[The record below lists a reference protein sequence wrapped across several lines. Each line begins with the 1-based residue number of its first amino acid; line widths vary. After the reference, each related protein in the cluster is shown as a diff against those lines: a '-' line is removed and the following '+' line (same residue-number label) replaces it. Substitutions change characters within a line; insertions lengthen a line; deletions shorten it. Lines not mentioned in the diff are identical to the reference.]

1 MVMPQK
7 LYLKVPQ
14 IISTST
20 ISLHTTSDFNTTKN
34 RSICMNMESLQLTWP
49 VAKYAPEFLNTEYD
63 IPDTQVDSSYF
74 TQYEQHMTGTA
85 FIEDLLL
92 AHKVL
97 KSGKPNRYG
106 CWIPVTSGWNLDR
119 MYTLLQDYEDVAV
132 VEWLRFGFPVSWD
145 DERGSPTPA
154 DRNHFGATLF
164 PSHIDAYLDK
174 EIILGSTVGP
184 FHLLPFVDRIS
195 ISPLSSR
202 PKKDSDQRRIILDLS
217 FPLGESV
224 NDGINKDMYCGTS
237 VHLTDPR
244 IDTLAKRTT
253 VLQIF

>member
-1 MVMPQK
+1 MHKHGDATEIVSEGSTNHQHSHNFIAHHK
-7 LYLKVPQ
+7 RFQHDKEQ
-14 IISTST
+14 INLHEHGELT
-20 ISLHTTSDFNTTKN
+20 IHMD
-34 RSICMNMESLQLTWP
+34 EWVP

-106 CWIPVTSGWNLDR
+106 CQIPVTSGWNLDR
-119 MYTLLQDYEDVAV
+119 MYTLLQDYEDVDV

-154 DRNHFGATLF
+154 DRNHLGATLF
-164 PSHIDAYLDK
+164 PSHINAYLDK
-174 EIILGSTVGP
+174 EIRLCATMGP
-184 FHLLPFVDRIS
+184 FHLPPFVDRIG
-195 ISPLSSR
+195 ILPLSS
-202 PKKDSDQRRIILDLS
+202 
-217 FPLGESV
+217 
-224 NDGINKDMYCGTS
+224 
-237 VHLTDPR
+237 
-244 IDTLAKRTT
+244 
-253 VLQIF
+253 